1 MMDNEAIIKTL
12 LEIKSD
18 ISDSMCQYIRSNDDY
33 TPESDLK
40 KIEALVLS
48 VTILERMERY
58 R

>member
-1 MMDNEAIIKTL
+1 MNNEEIIKTL

-18 ISDSMCQYIRSNDDY
+18 IGDSMCQYIRSNDDY
-33 TPESDLK
+33 SPESDLK
-40 KIEALVLS
+40 KIEALVLA

>member
-18 ISDSMCQYIRSNDDY
+18 ISGSMCQYIRSNDDY
-33 TPESDLK
+33 LPESDLK
-40 KIEALVLS
+40 KIEALILS

>member
-1 MMDNEAIIKTL
+1 MMDNEEIIKTL

-48 VTILERMERY
+48 VTILERMGRY
-58 R
+58 

>member
-1 MMDNEAIIKTL
+1 MMDNGAIIKTL

-40 KIEALVLS
+40 KIEALVLA
-48 VTILERMERY
+48 VTILERMGRY
-58 R
+58 